1 MRQLVAYLCFELFLT
16 STSKYTEVCRGSI
29 HTFALTKHYLI
40 FSNDP
45 CVKYSTSRNR
55 EVEFRWPVES
65 LNKVFLLYPHLIFK
79 VSRYSTYR
87 TFDVYF
93 FLILTDKKFIRCH
106 RHWNRSN
113 CLKRKILMMRYS
125 KYFPS
130 PLFHRIIS
138 PANVIRIYIYFFP
151 CLHFLNQKCFLVSL
165 VLYFRRHFHRYSIL
179 IRQVRVKIVHHG
191 IILNKFLW

>member
-1 MRQLVAYLCFELFLT
+1 VLIPSYPVNKCILSSLLFFVFCFFLNSVLYNLMRQLVAYLCFELFLT

-93 FLILTDKKFIRCH
+93 FLILTDKKFIRSH
-106 RHWNRSN
+106 RH
-113 CLKRKILMMRYS
+113 
-125 KYFPS
+125 
-130 PLFHRIIS
+130 
-138 PANVIRIYIYFFP
+138 
-151 CLHFLNQKCFLVSL
+151 
-165 VLYFRRHFHRYSIL
+165 
-179 IRQVRVKIVHHG
+179 
-191 IILNKFLW
+191 